1 MLDVY
6 SLNIEVEEN
15 AAIPFNNVNI
25 AKGITA
31 TLTAPGTIQLN
42 RKGVYMIECDAS
54 VEPTDA
60 AGVISIQLTRQGTLQ
75 PQAQSSVTGA
85 ADTIQTLGFH
95 ALVQVNE
102 DNTCCCYSGPVSL
115 QVLNTGVPAT
125 FTNISLIVTKLC

>member
-1 MLDVY
+1 MKMLDVY
-6 SLNIEVEEN
+6 SLNIEVGEN

-60 AGVISIQLTRQGTLQ
+60 AGVISIQLTR
-75 PQAQSSVTGA
+75 
-85 ADTIQTLGFH
+85 
-95 ALVQVNE
+95 
-102 DNTCCCYSGPVSL
+102 
-115 QVLNTGVPAT
+115 
-125 FTNISLIVTKLC
+125 